1 MPTISRLF
9 AAAMLGALLLLTG
22 CKDMH
27 GVAPSPQAQEDENHN
42 TGKLGG
48 GY

>member
-1 MPTISRLF
+1 MRMFSRLIT
-9 AAAMLGALLLLTG
+9 AAMLGVLLLLTG

-42 TGKLGG
+42 TGKMGG